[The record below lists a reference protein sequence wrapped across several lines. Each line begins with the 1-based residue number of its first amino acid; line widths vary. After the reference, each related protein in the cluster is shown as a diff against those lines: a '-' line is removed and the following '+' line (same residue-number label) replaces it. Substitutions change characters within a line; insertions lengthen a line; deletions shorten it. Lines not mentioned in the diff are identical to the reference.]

1 MGTTV
6 KPPKNTGGTTHTAG
20 NGIALSGD
28 EFSSK
33 TDGTTITNT
42 GGGSSDALAVLKVPG
57 TLSVAGS
64 LSLSASGYD
73 GSTNVTITGSG
84 TTHTAGNGIALSGS
98 EFSSKTDGT
107 TLTNT
112 GGGSS
117 DALAVLKVPGKLYVA
132 GSLSISASGY
142 DGSGDV
148 TITGGSIPGSS
159 DGVQYGSLGVG
170 TGASGTTGEIR
181 ATHDITAFYSSDKRL
196 KDNITPITE
205 PLSKLSQLGGYTFD
219 WIPKEGIHSHEG
231 RDVGVIAQE
240 VEEVLPEVT
249 TTRDNGYKAVKY
261 EKIVPL
267 LIECIKAQQSQIDE
281 LKETLSELK

>member
-6 KPPKNTGGTTHTAG
+6 KPPKSSGGTTHTAG
-20 NGIALSGD
+20 NGISLSGD

-33 TDGTTITNT
+33 TDGTTLTNT

-73 GSTNVTITGSG
+73 GSTNVTITG
-84 TTHTAGNGIALSGS
+84 
-98 EFSSKTDGT
+98 
-107 TLTNT
+107 
-112 GGGSS
+112 
-117 DALAVLKVPGKLYVA
+117 
-132 GSLSISASGY
+132 
-142 DGSGDV
+142 
-148 TITGGSIPGSS
+148 GSIPGSS
-159 DGVQYGSLGVG
+159 DDVQYDSLGVG
-170 TGASGTTGEIR
+170 TAASGTTGEIR
-181 ATHDITAFYSSDKRL
+181 ATQDITAFFSSDKRL

-219 WIPKEGIHSHEG
+219 WIPKKGIHSHEG

-281 LKETLSELK
+281 LKETLSELKK